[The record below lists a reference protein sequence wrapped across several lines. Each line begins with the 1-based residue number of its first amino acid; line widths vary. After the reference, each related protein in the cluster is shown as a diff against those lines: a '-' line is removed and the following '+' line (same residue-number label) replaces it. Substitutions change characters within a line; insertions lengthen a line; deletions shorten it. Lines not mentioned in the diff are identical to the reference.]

1 MAISST
7 SSNTPTSAYSQLLQ
21 ANDPYAQL
29 INNLITL
36 DSTTKNSYISQK
48 ATQQN
53 RESAI
58 SSIGTDMTAL
68 NTLLTN
74 YSLGGTEQMTP
85 LAATSSDTSAFT
97 ASADST
103 VQQSGQYQVNIQN
116 IAHNDIRYSSQFSAT
131 GTDIVS
137 QLSSAASPGS
147 FTLNVAG
154 QSLTIQPGNLTGMNN
169 KDAMTA
175 IASAINSAASNYVSA
190 SIVQES
196 SSTVRL
202 EIRSNDSGQANQMSF
217 QNTASAGNAAEIL
230 GLTMGSSSGSE
241 GQNNTATVS
250 GTSAGSVYST
260 SQLDANFTIDGLS
273 YSRSSNKVTDAI
285 PGLTLNLL
293 SSTSGSNATINIAT
307 DAKQSQ
313 TNIQSFIDAYNKL
326 NSDIRSQSAL
336 NTTTGQ
342 RGPLGNDRTFQNLM
356 YSLQDSMIGSVSSMT
371 GNHNNIFSIGLDFKQ
386 DGTLYIADQTK
397 LTDALTNDPES
408 VQKLFTTDSGNKT
421 VGSADGLA
429 KRLQSQINTYVN
441 AGGIIDN
448 LKSSIDSRINQL
460 DTQINQQNDYLAM
473 KKQQYQQEFLQLQQI
488 ANQANVQYA
497 TLASILGGANTSSY
511 ATSSG
516 TTSSGTSSTSSTSTG
531 G

>member
-7 SSNTPTSAYSQLLQ
+7 SSNTPTSAYTQLIQ

-48 ATQQN
+48 TTQQN

-68 NTLLTN
+68 NTMLTN
-74 YSLGGTEQMTP
+74 MTIGGTEQITP
-85 LAATSSDTSAFT
+85 LAASSSDTSAFT
-97 ASADST
+97 ATADST

-116 IAHNDIRYSSQFSAT
+116 IAHNDIRYSSQFTAT
-131 GTDIVS
+131 GTDIAS
-137 QLSSAASPGS
+137 QLSSASSPGS

-154 QSLTIQPGNLTGMNN
+154 QSITVQPGNLTGMNN
-169 KDAMTA
+169 KDALTA
-175 IASAINSAASNYVSA
+175 IASAINSAGSNYVSA
-190 SIVQES
+190 SVVQES
-196 SSTVRL
+196 SSTARL

-217 QNTASAGNAAEIL
+217 QNTANAGNPAEIL
-230 GLTMGSSSGSE
+230 GLTQGSSSGSE
-241 GQNNTATVS
+241 GQNNTAIVS

-285 PGLTLNLL
+285 PGLTIDLL
-293 SSTSGSNATINIAT
+293 SSTNGSNATINIAT
-307 DAKQSQ
+307 DTKQSQ
-313 TNIQSFIDAYNKL
+313 SNIQSFIDAYNKL
-326 NSDIRSQSAL
+326 NSDIRSKSAL
-336 NTTTGQ
+336 DPKTGQ
-342 RGPLGNDRTFQNLM
+342 RGPLGNDRTFKDLM
-356 YSLQDSMIGSVSSMT
+356 YNLQDSMIGTVSSMT
-371 GNHNNIFSIGLDFKQ
+371 GSHTDIFSIGLDFKQ

-397 LTDALTNDPES
+397 LTDALKNDPQS
-408 VQKLFTTDSGNKT
+408 VEKLFTTDSGNTT

-429 KRLQSQINTYVN
+429 KRLQSQITTYVN

-448 LKSSIDSRINQL
+448 LKSSIDSRINLL

-473 KKQQYQQEFLQLQQI
+473 KRQQYQQEFLQLQKI

-497 TLASILGGANTSSY
+497 TLSSILGGSSLGG
-511 ATSSG
+511 TTTSG
-516 TTSSGTSSTSSTSTG
+516 TTSSSSSSTTTG

>member
-1 MAISST
+1 MAISAT
-7 SSNTPTSAYSQLLQ
+7 SSNTATSAYTQLLQ

-48 ATQQN
+48 TTQQN

-68 NTLLTN
+68 NTMLTN
-74 YSLGGTEQMTP
+74 MTIGGTEQITP
-85 LAATSSDTSAFT
+85 LAATSSDTSALT

-103 VQQSGQYQVNIQN
+103 VQQSGQYQINVQN

-137 QLSSAASPGS
+137 QLSNAASPGS

-154 QSLTIQPGNLTGMNN
+154 QSLTIQPGDLTGKNN
-169 KDAMTA
+169 KDALTS
-175 IASAINSAASNYVSA
+175 IASAINSAASNYVTA
-190 SIVQES
+190 SVVQETS
-196 SSTVRL
+196 GTARL
-202 EIRSNDSGQANQMSF
+202 EVRSNDSGQANQMSF
-217 QNTASAGNAAEIL
+217 QNTANSGNPAEIL
-230 GLTMGSSSGSE
+230 GLTLGSSSGSE
-241 GQNNTATVS
+241 GQNNTAILS
-250 GTSAGSVYST
+250 GTSAGSIYSA

-273 YSRSSNKVTDAI
+273 YTRSSNKVTDAI
-285 PGLTLNLL
+285 SGLTINLL
-293 SSTSGSNATINIAT
+293 GSTNGSDATINVAT
-307 DAKQSQ
+307 DTAQSQ
-313 TNIQSFIDAYNKL
+313 KNIQSFIDAYNKL
-326 NSDIRSQSAL
+326 NSDIRSKSSL
-336 NTTTGQ
+336 DPKTGQ
-342 RGPLGNDRTFQNLM
+342 RGPLGNDRTFQDLM
-356 YSLQDSMIGSVSSMT
+356 YNLQDSMINPVSSMT
-371 GNHNNIFSIGLDFKQ
+371 GSHTDIFSIGLDFKQ

-397 LTDALTNDPES
+397 LTDALKTDPQS
-408 VQKLFTTDSGNKT
+408 VEKIFTTDSGNTT

-429 KRLQSQINTYVN
+429 KRLQAQINTYVN

-497 TLASILGGANTSSY
+497 TLSSILSGASTSSY
-511 ATSSG
+511 ATTSGSS
-516 TTSSGTSSTSSTSTG
+516 TSGTSSTSTG

>member
-7 SSNTPTSAYSQLLQ
+7 SSNTATSAYSQLLQ
-21 ANDPYAQL
+21 ANDPYTQL

-36 DSTTKNSYISQK
+36 DSTTKNNYISQK

-68 NTLLTN
+68 NTMLTN
-74 YSLGGTEQMTP
+74 MTIGGTEQITP

-103 VQQSGQYQVNIQN
+103 VQQSGQYQINIQN
-116 IAHNDIRYSSQFSAT
+116 IAHNDIRYSSQFTAT

-137 QLSSAASPGS
+137 QLSSASNPGS

-154 QSLTIQPGNLTGMNN
+154 QSITVQPGNLTGMNN
-169 KDAMTA
+169 KDALTA
-175 IASAINSAASNYVSA
+175 VASAINSAASNYVSA

-217 QNTASAGNAAEIL
+217 QNTANAGNPAEIL
-230 GLTMGSSSGSE
+230 GLTQGSSSGSE
-241 GQNNTATVS
+241 GQNNTAIVS

-293 SSTSGSNATINIAT
+293 SSTSGSNATITIAT
-307 DAKQSQ
+307 DTKQSQ
-313 TNIQSFIDAYNKL
+313 TNVQSFIDAYNKM
-326 NSDIRSQSAL
+326 NNDIRSKSAL
-336 NTTTGQ
+336 DPKTGQ
-342 RGPLGNDRTFQNLM
+342 RGPLGNDRTFQDLM
-356 YSLQDSMIGSVSSMT
+356 YNLQDSMIGSVSSMT
-371 GNHNNIFSIGLDFKQ
+371 GSHTDIFSIGLDFKQ

-397 LTDALTNDPES
+397 LTDALTNDPQS
-408 VQKLFTTDSGNKT
+408 VEKLFTTDSGNTT

-429 KRLQSQINTYVN
+429 KRLQAQINTYVN

-473 KKQQYQQEFLQLQQI
+473 KRQQYQQEFLQLQKI

-497 TLASILGGANTSSY
+497 TLSSILGGASSSY
-511 ATSSG
+511 ATSSS
-516 TTSSGTSSTSSTSTG
+516 TSSGTSSTSTG